1 MKQPPRL
8 CRSAGSVRTLRR
20 FVGVGLIFFVC
31 AGCLGSGLTRAL
43 AEVSFRNDV
52 MAVLSKAGC
61 NAGPCHGNANGKG
74 GFKLSLRG
82 EDLLFDFEALTRD
95 QFGRRVN
102 LIEPD
107 QSLLLLKPTTQVAH
121 EGGRRFETNSADHRI
136 LRDWIARGAAQDV
149 ESAPRLTRLEVT
161 PQERILVEPESA
173 VQLSAR
179 AFFSD
184 GTSRD
189 VTGMAVY
196 ETAVPNAAISDVGR
210 VTRTSFGET
219 TVLVR
224 YLDQQRPVR
233 LAFVPARPEFRW
245 EKAPAHNFID
255 RFVFAKLRAHRVN
268 PSPLVEDGTF
278 MRRAYLDL
286 LGILPTADEAKA
298 FVADRDRAKR
308 RKLIDRLLERPEFA
322 DFWALKWADLLRVEE
337 RPLDQKGMQNFH
349 HWLRQSLAVNK
360 PLDQFVREIVSAR
373 GSTYINPPA
382 NFFRANRDPVA
393 RSTAVAQVF
402 LGTRLQCAECH
413 NHPFDRWTQDD
424 YYDWAALFGR
434 VQYKVLQNDRR
445 DSNDGHEF
453 KGEQIVYLA
462 RKGEVNNP
470 RTEKPAVPRM
480 LGEQKGLKPDLAE
493 EMKGSGPGGS
503 TRPVPRS
510 RPAGLGDAL
519 TDLPVAPADE
529 LDRLADW
536 IASPSNPYFAR
547 AQVNRIWF
555 HLMGRGLV
563 DPIDD
568 FRATNPAS
576 HPELLES
583 LAKDFVEHNFD
594 VRHVIRRIMNSRAYQ
609 LSSEPNATNGDDE
622 MNYSRALVRRLSAE
636 QLLDSMHQA
645 LDVPGR
651 FEGYPEGLRAAQ
663 LPGVQSIRPRR
674 GRSGDADQF
683 LSVFGKPPRLLT
695 CECERS
701 TEPTMSQAFQ
711 LISGRLLDALL
722 KTRGNRL
729 ETLVESG
736 KTDRERI
743 EELYWT
749 VLTRPPATV
758 ELEKAELH
766 LASGDKRAALEDVAW
781 ALFNSK
787 EFILRN

>member
-1 MKQPPRL
+1 M
-8 CRSAGSVRTLRR
+8 RR
-20 FVGVGLIFFVC
+20 FIGAGLSLLVSVGFG
-31 AGCLGSGLTRAL
+31 GGGSPRAL

-102 LIEPD
+102 LVEPD
-107 QSLLLLKPTTQVAH
+107 QSLLVLKPTTQVAH
-121 EGGRRFETNSADHRI
+121 EGGRRFETNSTEYRI
-136 LRDWIARGAAQDV
+136 LRDWIARGATLDA
-149 ESAPRLTRLEVT
+149 ESTPRLARLEVT
-161 PQERILVEPESA
+161 PQERILVEPEST

-184 GTSRD
+184 GSSRD

-196 ETAVPNAAISDVGR
+196 ETAVPNVAISSDGKV
-210 VTRTSFGET
+210 VRTSYGET

-245 EKAPAHNFID
+245 EKAPVHNFID
-255 RFVFAKLRAHRVN
+255 GFVFAKLRALRVN
-268 PSPLVEDGTF
+268 PSPLADDGTF
-278 MRRAYLDL
+278 MRRAHLDL
-286 LGILPTADEAKA
+286 LGILPAADEARA

-349 HWLRQSLAVNK
+349 HWLRQSLAANK

-373 GSTYINPPA
+373 GSTYVNPPA
-382 NFFRANRDPVA
+382 NFYRANRDPVA

-424 YYDWAALFGR
+424 YYDWAALFAR

-462 RKGEVNNP
+462 RRGEINNP
-470 RTEKPAVPRM
+470 RTDKPAVPRM
-480 LGEQKGLKPDLAE
+480 LGEREELKPPLAA
-493 EMKGSGPGGS
+493 GSKEGGRGDSSRAADRSGSMGPDDS
-503 TRPVPRS
+503 PVNL
-510 RPAGLGDAL
+510 PAAS
-519 TDLPVAPADE
+519 ADE
-529 LDRLADW
+529 LDRLAGW
-536 IASPSNPYFAR
+536 ITSPSNPYFAR

-563 DPIDD
+563 DPVDD

-576 HPELLES
+576 HPGLLDA
-583 LAKDFVEHNFD
+583 LARDFVEHNFD
-594 VRHVIRRIMNSRAYQ
+594 LRHVIRRIMNSRAYQ

-636 QLLDSMHQA
+636 QLLDSLQQV
-645 LDVPGR
+645 LNVPGR

-663 LPGVQSIRPRR
+663 LPGVQSIRQRR
-674 GRSGDADQF
+674 GRSGDADLF

-711 LISGRLLDALL
+711 LISGRSVDALL

-729 ETLVESG
+729 DTLIQSG
-736 KTDRERI
+736 KTDRELVDQ
-743 EELYWT
+743 LYWT
-749 VLTRPPATV
+749 ALTRAPTAV
-758 ELEKAELH
+758 ELEKATQH
-766 LASGDKRAALEDVAW
+766 LAAGDQRAALEDVAW